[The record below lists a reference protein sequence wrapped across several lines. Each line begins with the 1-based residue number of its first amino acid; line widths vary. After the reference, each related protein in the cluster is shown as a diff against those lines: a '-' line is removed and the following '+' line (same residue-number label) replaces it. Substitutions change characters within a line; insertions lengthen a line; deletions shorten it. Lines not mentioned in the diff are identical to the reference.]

1 MSLVFKPYVEHLLH
15 VYTRLCDCVYTL
27 QIELKVK
34 SGYGDDNYA
43 HTCLSQVAME
53 TTIGNSN
60 PDLWKYVTPNA
71 LFEGIRVVI
80 ANRLATS
87 GWSWMNYFSDFSM
100 GT

>member
-1 MSLVFKPYVEHLLH
+1 MLASNVV
-15 VYTRLCDCVYTL
+15 
-27 QIELKVK
+27 
-34 SGYGDDNYA
+34 
-43 HTCLSQVAME
+43 QVTME

-87 GWSWMNYFSDFSM
+87 GKTWTDYFSKFNM

>member
-1 MSLVFKPYVEHLLH
+1 
-15 VYTRLCDCVYTL
+15 
-27 QIELKVK
+27 
-34 SGYGDDNYA
+34 
-43 HTCLSQVAME
+43 ME

-87 GWSWMNYFSDFSM
+87 GETWTKYFSMFNM